1 MTIDRNRIKQEDIED
16 AQYRKRIT
24 TGIIT
29 MEEYGGTNLNIKRMC
44 GCICLEENRY
54 KWYDVM
60 VSRKDKDRRFYI
72 RKNGFKYYL
81 DDEVKKAF
89 NAEMNVYNREGI

>member
-1 MTIDRNRIKQEDIED
+1 MISNRERIKQEDKED

-29 MEEYGGTNLNIKRMC
+29 MEEYGGTNLNIERMC
-44 GCICLEENRY
+44 GCICLEENRH

-60 VSRKDKDRRFYI
+60 VSRKDKNRRFYI

>member
-1 MTIDRNRIKQEDIED
+1 MTIDKNRIKQEDIED

-44 GCICLEENRY
+44 GCMCLEENRH